1 MLKNLRN
8 KLMEKKNKKG
18 FTLIELIIVIAI
30 IAILAALL
38 LPKLG
43 AVKENSNKTSDIAN
57 GKKIA
62 EAALG
67 LYADGTIAQNANV
80 ATKLDGSGAANSD
93 QKAIE
98 DYIQSIPKVKS
109 KTNSLAGKNFYV
121 TVDKNDGTVKVYAA
135 EDDSDPDTLVYP
147 THTSKYDGK

>member
-8 KLMEKKNKKG
+8 KLNEKKNKKG

-38 LPKLG
+38 LPKIG

-62 EAALG
+62 EAVLQ
-67 LYADGTIAQNANV
+67 L
-80 ATKLDGSGAANSD
+80 
-93 QKAIE
+93 
-98 DYIQSIPKVKS
+98 
-109 KTNSLAGKNFYV
+109 
-121 TVDKNDGTVKVYAA
+121 AA
-135 EDDSDPDTLVYP
+135 EDKMTSGTGTVSGNDDVAKFLQVSPTGKTNVTGVKGVNFTYTLKDTGEVEVKLGDKVVYP
-147 THTSKYDGK
+147 SPDAVFQTK

>member
-8 KLMEKKNKKG
+8 KLNEKKNKKG

-43 AVKENSNKTSDIAN
+43 AVKENSNKTSDVAN

-62 EAALG
+62 EAILALSAEDKFAMG
-67 LYADGTIAQNANV
+67 STGTV
-80 ATKLDGSGAANSD
+80 ATSESVGKYLQTIPTGKTSVVKGQAFTYTTTEDG
-93 QKAIE
+93 E
-98 DYIQSIPKVKS
+98 
-109 KTNSLAGKNFYV
+109 V
-121 TVDKNDGTVKVYAA
+121 TVSVGGKQ
-135 EDDSDPDTLVYP
+135 VYP
-147 THTSKYDGK
+147 DPTSDFDHK

>member
-8 KLMEKKNKKG
+8 KLNEKKNKKG

-43 AVKENSNKTSDIAN
+43 AVKENSNKTSDVAN

-62 EAALG
+62 EAILALSAEDKFAMG
-67 LYADGTIAQNANV
+67 SDGTV
-80 ATKLDGSGAANSD
+80 SSTESVGKYL
-93 QKAIE
+93 
-98 DYIQSIPKVKS
+98 QSVPTGKTSAVKNQS
-109 KTNSLAGKNFYV
+109 FYYD
-121 TVDKNDGTVKVYAA
+121 TDTDGTVKVYMNNA
-135 EDDSDPDTLVYP
+135 SGKMVYPDPDTAFE
-147 THTSKYDGK
+147 HK

>member
-8 KLMEKKNKKG
+8 KLNEKKNKKG

-43 AVKENSNKTSDIAN
+43 AVKENSNRTSDVAN

-62 EAALG
+62 EAALA
-67 LYADGTIAQNANV
+67 LCAEDE
-80 ATKLDGSGAANSD
+80 LLPGAS
-93 QKAIE
+93 
-98 DYIQSIPKVKS
+98 
-109 KTNSLAGKNFYV
+109 
-121 TVDKNDGTVKVYAA
+121 GTVTGTDKVCKYVQTEPEGKTSQVKG
-135 EDDSDPDTLVYP
+135 EDFDYSIDANGNVEVSITKSGTKYVVYP
-147 THTSKYDGK
+147 TPDSIFNQVK

>member
-8 KLMEKKNKKG
+8 KLNEKKNKKG

-67 LYADGTIAQNANV
+67 LYADGTIGDNDVAGVVGNSANN
-80 ATKLDGSGAANSD
+80 DM
-93 QKAIE
+93 KAIE
-98 DYIQSIPKVKS
+98 NYIQSTPVVKS
-109 KTNSLAGKNFYV
+109 KATSNSGKKFYV
-121 TVDKNDGTVKVYAA
+121 TVDKADGTVKVYAA
-135 EDDSDPDTLVYP
+135 ESADANAMVYP
-147 THTSKYDGK
+147 SHTAKYDAK

>member
-8 KLMEKKNKKG
+8 KLNEKKNKKG

-38 LPKLG
+38 LPRLG

-62 EAALG
+62 EAILALS
-67 LYADGTIAQNANV
+67 AEDKEIAA
-80 ATKLDGSGAANSD
+80 S
-93 QKAIE
+93 
-98 DYIQSIPKVKS
+98 
-109 KTNSLAGKNFYV
+109 
-121 TVDKNDGTVKVYAA
+121 GTVEDGDTVADYLQTIPTGKTKDHKVNFTYTY
-135 EDDSDPDTLVYP
+135 DSDTGLVKVNLGDDEVYP
-147 THTSKYDGK
+147 SPAAAFEQKH

>member
-8 KLMEKKNKKG
+8 KLNEKKNKKG

-43 AVKENSNKTSDIAN
+43 AVKENSNRTSDVAN

-62 EAALG
+62 EAALA
-67 LYADGTIAQNANV
+67 LCAEDE
-80 ATKLDGSGAANSD
+80 LLPGAS
-93 QKAIE
+93 
-98 DYIQSIPKVKS
+98 
-109 KTNSLAGKNFYV
+109 
-121 TVDKNDGTVKVYAA
+121 GTVKGTDKVCKYVQTEPEGKTSQVKG
-135 EDDSDPDTLVYP
+135 EDFDYSIDANGNVEVSITKSGTKYVVYP
-147 THTSKYDGK
+147 TPDSIFTQVK

>member
-8 KLMEKKNKKG
+8 KLNEKKNKKG

-62 EAALG
+62 EAVLAIS
-67 LYADGTIAQNANV
+67 AEDGNLT
-80 ATKLDGSGAANSD
+80 TGS
-93 QKAIE
+93 QVE
-98 DYIQSIPKVKS
+98 VKS
-109 KTNSLAGKNFYV
+109 GEAVGDYLQTVPTAKTKALSSKEFKYQLDA
-121 TVDKNDGTVKVYAA
+121 DGTVKVYAGGQ
-135 EDDSDPDTLVYP
+135 EVYP
-147 THTSKYDGK
+147 SPSATFDRN

>member
-8 KLMEKKNKKG
+8 KLNEKKNKKG

-43 AVKENSNKTSDIAN
+43 QVKENSNKTSDIAN

-62 EAALG
+62 EAALA
-67 LYADGTIAQNANV
+67 LYAEDKVGDFTSQEVSTSGGTE
-80 ATKLDGSGAANSD
+80 G
-93 QKAIE
+93 KAIQKYLQTTPE
-98 DYIQSIPKVKS
+98 AKTKSLNKAKFKAEISNGVVK
-109 KTNSLAGKNFYV
+109 V
-121 TVDKNDGTVKVYAA
+121 TVGGKEVYPN
-135 EDDSDPDTLVYP
+135 PDTN
-147 THTSKYDGK
+147 TFKQN

>member
-8 KLMEKKNKKG
+8 KLNEKKNKKG

-62 EAALG
+62 ESILALS
-67 LYADGTIAQNANV
+67 AEDKFTMGTDNEV
-80 ATKLDGSGAANSD
+80 KSG
-93 QKAIE
+93 E
-98 DYIQSIPKVKS
+98 TVGDYLQTIPKGRTSVVKD
-109 KTNSLAGKNFYV
+109 KAFYYDTEV
-121 TVDKNDGTVKVYAA
+121 DGTVEVYIGGAKG
-135 EDDSDPDTLVYP
+135 TGKQIYP
-147 THTSKYDGK
+147 SPTADFQQK

>member
-8 KLMEKKNKKG
+8 KLNEKKNKKG

-43 AVKENSNKTSDIAN
+43 QVKENSNKTSDIAN

-62 EAALG
+62 EAALA
-67 LYADGTIAQNANV
+67 LYAEDKITGGNTVIELNGN
-80 ATKLDGSGAANSD
+80 GAAGSD

-98 DYIQSIPKVKS
+98 DYLQTVPKGKS
-109 KTNSLAGKNFYV
+109 KEAGANKQNFKV
-121 TVDKNDGTVKVYAA
+121 QISADGGAVSVSVGGET
-135 EDDSDPDTLVYP
+135 VYP
-147 THTSKYDGK
+147 SPSAKFNTK

>member
-8 KLMEKKNKKG
+8 KLNEKKNKKG

-43 AVKENSNKTSDIAN
+43 AVKENSNRTSDVAN

-62 EAALG
+62 EAALALCAEDELLPG
-67 LYADGTIAQNANV
+67 ASGTV
-80 ATKLDGSGAANSD
+80 TGTD
-93 QKAIE
+93 
-98 DYIQSIPKVKS
+98 KVCKYVQTTPTG
-109 KTNSLAGKNFYV
+109 KTSQVKGKNFDYSI
-121 TVDKNDGTVKVYAA
+121 
-135 EDDSDPDTLVYP
+135 DSNGNVEVSITNGANKYIVYP
-147 THTSKYDGK
+147 TPNSIFEQVK